1 MEQLVASLPGDDLRR
16 ESVQQLLAECARVR
30 TIFLVTK
37 AESKVWT
44 ILAKQLQKRPP
55 GQPKLKS
62 QLVRVCSDCT
72 KATCSHPQTW
82 ESKIWQ
88 PLCALVN
95 EVTQACSYTH
105 LFSVCLFTYV
115 VQYACVCEAPP
126 AEEVLLAA
134 DAEAAPHAGDM
145 PPPMRAAG
153 SRTPSAG
160 LLSPGAPSAGLLAP
174 GAPSTPV
181 ASFLSESQALTLFV
195 FFKRNA
201 CVRRRRDSLTMW
213 KLCLVS
219 GNASSNNCNQSA
231 NVCFNECVNRCDRM
245 REQMHDAMRE

>member
-37 AESKVWT
+37 AESKVLT

-55 GQPKLKS
+55 GEAKLKS
-62 QLVRVCSDCT
+62 QLIRVCSDCT
-72 KATCSHPQTW
+72 KETCSHPQTW
-82 ESKIWQ
+82 ESKVWQ

-126 AEEVLLAA
+126 AEEAA
-134 DAEAAPHAGDM
+134 QAAHAEAAPRASDM
-145 PPPMRAAG
+145 APPVYNMNMDMA
-153 SRTPSAG
+153 SRTPSSG
-160 LLSPGAPSAGLLAP
+160 LLSPAAPSGGSGAPGR
-174 GAPSTPV
+174 PV
-181 ASFLSESQALTLFV
+181 PSFLSESHAP
-195 FFKRNA
+195 K
-201 CVRRRRDSLTMW
+201 
-213 KLCLVS
+213 
-219 GNASSNNCNQSA
+219 
-231 NVCFNECVNRCDRM
+231 
-245 REQMHDAMRE
+245 